1 MDLFT
6 ARCQCVIRTR
16 WFGAI
21 RSGLAAAKA
30 GTLSPRKRGGV
41 GFGPR
46 LGEQSNVGFH
56 HHPHQILE

>member
-30 GTLSPRKRGGV
+30 GTLGPRKRVGV
-41 GFGPR
+41 GFGG
-46 LGEQSNVGFH
+46 LGKQSKVGLH